1 MIQECGRNCV
11 IYKYFN
17 SKAVSDAIAF
27 EMKNMEKREKG
38 VPFMVRLSAK
48 QRKALEELK
57 AQGYSEAAVIRL
69 ALDKKLSEMSENGML
84 PKGVF
89 R

>member
-1 MIQECGRNCV
+1 
-11 IYKYFN
+11 
-17 SKAVSDAIAF
+17 
-27 EMKNMEKREKG
+27 
-38 VPFMVRLSAK
+38 MVRLSAR

-57 AQGYSEAAVIRL
+57 AQGYSEAAVVRL
-69 ALDKKLSEMSENGML
+69 ALDKKLSEMAESGAL

>member
-1 MIQECGRNCV
+1 
-11 IYKYFN
+11 
-17 SKAVSDAIAF
+17 
-27 EMKNMEKREKG
+27 
-38 VPFMVRLSAK
+38 MVRLSAR

>member
-1 MIQECGRNCV
+1 
-11 IYKYFN
+11 
-17 SKAVSDAIAF
+17 
-27 EMKNMEKREKG
+27 MEKRERG
-38 VPFMVRLSAK
+38 FPFMVRLSAR

-69 ALDKKLSEMSENGML
+69 ALDKKLSEMSESGVL
-84 PKGVF
+84 SKGVF

>member
-1 MIQECGRNCV
+1 M
-11 IYKYFN
+11 YKYFN
-17 SKAVSDAIAF
+17 GKALSDAIAF
-27 EMKNMEKREKG
+27 GMKSMQKNREKG
-38 VPFMVRLSAK
+38 FPFMVRLSAK

-57 AQGYSEAAVIRL
+57 SQGYSEAAVIRL
-69 ALDKKLSEMSENGML
+69 ALDKKLGEMAENGVL